1 MQKISDGTFRYSIFP
16 TLVYVVE
23 CHDLID
29 DVTKAWE
36 EVDWSETYRS
46 SHSDSYSSK
55 IPIFGI
61 DKNIDLIQKFE
72 EKINQTLS
80 ELRYSNQ
87 FKMTTSW
94 FTKTRPYKGIG
105 RHNHTN
111 SFWSSVYYFRDDC
124 GYLSFQKDMN
134 SITVPSMNEDPEL
147 KMFGDISFPA
157 KKGVLLL
164 FPSYLPHYV
173 EINNFDKER
182 FSLAMN
188 FMPFGRCGVAD
199 STYDY
204 K

>member
-1 MQKISDGTFRYSIFP
+1 
-16 TLVYVVE
+16 
-23 CHDLID
+23 
-29 DVTKAWE
+29 
-36 EVDWSETYRS
+36 
-46 SHSDSYSSK
+46 
-55 IPIFGI
+55 
-61 DKNIDLIQKFE
+61 
-72 EKINQTLS
+72 
-80 ELRYSNQ
+80 
-87 FKMTTSW
+87 
-94 FTKTRPYKGIG
+94 
-105 RHNHTN
+105 
-111 SFWSSVYYFRDDC
+111 
-124 GYLSFQKDMN
+124 MN

-204 K
+204 I